1 MLIDHEDIIA
11 ASATPQGVGA
21 LSIIRVSGTNCFD
34 VVDKIFKGRHKLS
47 SAISHTI
54 HYGKIYSHSG
64 SLIDDV
70 LVSVFHNPNS
80 FTGEDSV
87 EISTHGSQLISQ
99 KILETLL
106 RFDVR
111 IAEPGE
117 FTKRAFLNGKIDLA
131 QAEAV
136 ADVINSRTEASLKG
150 ARNQLDGLLSK
161 KVNLLREELIN
172 SSSLIELELDFAEED
187 VEFINLDKIKSK
199 IESIIIE
206 IEKLLST
213 YSFGR
218 VIREGVNVAIVGK
231 PNVGKSSL
239 LNYFL
244 KESRAIVSE
253 IPGTTRDIIREELSI
268 DGILFRLFDTA
279 GIRLTEDVI
288 EKEGVLRSRKAV
300 ADADLVIFMND
311 FESGFAEEIFKELR
325 SLSDPDRIITIFN
338 KVDLAKEQKVESDIN
353 ISALSGE
360 GIENLLQILKEKAVG
375 SEFFSEQTAI
385 ISNARHYNA
394 LEKSKQN
401 LLSGINS
408 IDGGMSGEYISV
420 DLRNAEQALG
430 EIIGEVTSDDIL
442 NNIFEKFCIGK

>member
-1 MLIDHEDIIA
+1 
-11 ASATPQGVGA
+11 
-21 LSIIRVSGTNCFD
+21 
-34 VVDKIFKGRHKLS
+34 
-47 SAISHTI
+47 
-54 HYGKIYSHSG
+54 
-64 SLIDDV
+64 
-70 LVSVFHNPNS
+70 
-80 FTGEDSV
+80 
-87 EISTHGSQLISQ
+87 
-99 KILETLL
+99 
-106 RFDVR
+106 
-111 IAEPGE
+111 
-117 FTKRAFLNGKIDLA
+117 
-131 QAEAV
+131 
-136 ADVINSRTEASLKG
+136 
-150 ARNQLDGLLSK
+150 LLSK

-199 IESIIIE
+199 IESVIIE

-325 SLSDPDRIITIFN
+325 SLSDPDRLITIFN